1 MLKTIAVLSY
11 IWLSAAAS
19 SPLAVLFIL
28 LEFIGLGRICRPAL
42 GAFTR
47 AWARSILRAIGV
59 RATVTGLGNVP
70 DDERLCFIANH
81 SGDLDI
87 VMMLAYMP
95 RPVGFVAKSEA
106 AWFPFLNVWT
116 VALGSAFIVRNNPR
130 QGKKAI
136 DRGVRSIERGHAMV
150 IYPEGTRSRGP
161 GILPFRR
168 GAFKLATRSGAT
180 IVPVSIDGAYRV
192 WEAHGRIESAEVRIT
207 VHPPVGTAG
216 LDVEGRRAMPA
227 RIEAAI
233 ASALGATGASPA

>member
-1 MLKTIAVLSY
+1 MLKTIVVLSY

-19 SPLAVLFIL
+19 SPLALLFL
-28 LEFIGLGRICRPAL
+28 VMDMTGLGRASRPAL

-59 RATVTGLGNVP
+59 RTTVVGLENVP
-70 DDERLCFIANH
+70 DHDRLCFIANH

-116 VALGSAFIVRNNPR
+116 LALGSSFIVRNNPR

-136 DRGVRSIERGHAMV
+136 DRSVRSIERGHAMV

-161 GILPFRR
+161 GILPFHR
-168 GAFKLATRSGAT
+168 GAFKLATRPGAT
-180 IVPVSIDGAYRV
+180 IVPVTIDGAYKV
-192 WEAHGRIESAEVRIT
+192 WEKHGRIEAADVRIT
-207 VHPPVGTAG
+207 VHPPVRTSG
-216 LDVEGRRAMPA
+216 LEPDARRALTDSVQA
-227 RIEAAI
+227 TI
-233 ASALGATGASPA
+233 ASGLSGT

>member
-11 IWLSAAAS
+11 IWISAAAS
-19 SPLAVLFIL
+19 SPLAVLFLL
-28 LEFIGLGRICRPAL
+28 LELIGLGRASRPAL

-47 AWARSILRAIGV
+47 VWARSILLAIGV
-59 RATVTGLGNVP
+59 KATVTGLGNVP

-106 AWFPFLNVWT
+106 AWFPFLNIWT
-116 VALGSAFIVRNNPR
+116 LALGSSFIVRNNPR

-136 DRGVRSIERGHAMV
+136 DRSVRSIERGHAMV

-161 GILPFRR
+161 GILPFHR
-168 GAFKLATRSGAT
+168 GAFKLATRPGAT
-180 IVPVSIDGAYRV
+180 IIPVTIDGAYKV
-192 WEAHGRIESAEVRIT
+192 WEVHGRIEAADVRIT
-207 VHPPVGTAG
+207 VHPPVKTAG
-216 LDVEGRRAMPA
+216 LGPEARRALTETVQA
-227 RIEAAI
+227 TI
-233 ASALGATGASPA
+233 ASGLSGT

>member
-1 MLKTIAVLSY
+1 MLFL
-11 IWLSAAAS
+11 
-19 SPLAVLFIL
+19 L
-28 LEFIGLGRICRPAL
+28 LELVGLGRASRPAL
-42 GAFTR
+42 GTFIR

-59 RATVTGLGNVP
+59 KATVTGLENVP
-70 DDERLCFIANH
+70 DHDRLCFIANH

-116 VALGSAFIVRNNPR
+116 LALGSSFIVRNNPR

-136 DRGVRSIERGHAMV
+136 DRSVRSIERGHAMV

-161 GILPFRR
+161 GMLPFHR
-168 GAFKLATRSGAT
+168 GAYKLATRPGAT
-180 IVPVSIDGAYRV
+180 IVPVTIDGAYKV

-207 VHPPVGTAG
+207 VHPPVMTAG
-216 LDVEGRRAMPA
+216 LDVEGRRAVPA
-227 RIEAAI
+227 RVEAAI
-233 ASALGATGASPA
+233 ASALEANGASPA